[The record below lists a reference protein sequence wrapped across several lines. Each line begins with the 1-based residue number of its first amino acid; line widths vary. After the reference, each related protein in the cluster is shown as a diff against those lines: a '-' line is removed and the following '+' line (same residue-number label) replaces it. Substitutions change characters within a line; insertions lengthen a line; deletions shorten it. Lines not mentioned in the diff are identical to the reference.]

1 MISHQYFN
9 PQKATHPP
17 SGGVGHIV
25 AVFQIV
31 AALAG
36 NQGFAEAAGF
46 QGRQIVLGAVN
57 LVRLIQLFG
66 TGGHIGFQAN
76 ISVRIQKIID
86 IVIFP
91 FDCLPV
97 FSGAVTFGKFEVVG
111 GQPLQSLKNPQQNA
125 LHLGFHLLGKVRI
138 IHTAS
143 RFFFRGQHQLAAV
156 KAIAPVKQRL
166 QIPVGEGQQPGAH
179 PSLIALLA
187 LALQI
192 HFALGGD
199 DGFHIVGL
207 AQGFHPHIV
216 IYAQEDMFQVGT
228 GKSVLRYFPDATVL
242 HVGAE

>member
-1 MISHQYFN
+1 MISHQYLN
-9 PQKATHPP
+9 PQKSTHPP
-17 SGGVGHIV
+17 SGCVGHIV

-111 GQPLQSLKNPQQNA
+111 GQPLLSL
-125 LHLGFHLLGKVRI
+125 
-138 IHTAS
+138 
-143 RFFFRGQHQLAAV
+143 
-156 KAIAPVKQRL
+156 
-166 QIPVGEGQQPGAH
+166 
-179 PSLIALLA
+179 
-187 LALQI
+187 
-192 HFALGGD
+192 
-199 DGFHIVGL
+199 
-207 AQGFHPHIV
+207 
-216 IYAQEDMFQVGT
+216 
-228 GKSVLRYFPDATVL
+228 
-242 HVGAE
+242 